1 MPMIL
6 CHYLWKLE
14 VPKLAPNF
22 SIELNSQGENEI
34 VYLSDLSKS
43 GTFINNSKVG
53 HGKSK
58 MVTTQA

>member
-1 MPMIL
+1 MPL
-6 CHYLWKLE
+6 SVE
-14 VPKLAPNF
+14 VRSSQISPNF

-34 VYLSDLSKS
+34 VYLTDPRKS

-58 MVTTQA
+58 IMTT